1 MASDLGLHGLH
12 MSNKRTQGLYGLMNA
27 RVMRKTLQKN
37 LGGIHTK
44 LPISQLLIVI
54 DRYPRYLICIFMKI
68 NEEIRGKKHRKLKGI
83 Y

>member
-12 MSNKRTQGLYGLMNA
+12 MSHIRTLGLYGLMNA
-27 RVMRKTLQKN
+27 IVMRKTLQKN

-54 DRYPRYLICIFMKI
+54 DRYARYLICMFMKI
-68 NEEIRGKKHRKLKGI
+68 NEEIRGKKT
-83 Y
+83 